1 MASRQPIATRQE
13 LLKLKAKT
21 KNAQRGRSLLKD
33 KRDSLMKEFFDIMR
47 EAIELRQ
54 RFEDMYGV
62 AFGQFQQAIS
72 QMDHEYLEALTK
84 TVTVKVNVTATTK
97 SIMSV
102 KIPQLSSSVEGSA
115 TEYSLIQTNAQLDQS
130 LQSLRSIIP
139 DILALIQAE
148 YAALLLARE
157 IEKTRRRVNSL
168 DYIVIPE
175 LQAHTK
181 GVRSK
186 LEEQAR
192 DATVALMK
200 VKAKIV

>member
-62 AFGQFQQAIS
+62 AFSQFQQAIS
-72 QMDHEYLEALTK
+72 QMDHEYLDALTK
-84 TVTVKVNVTATTK
+84 TVTVQVRVTATTK

-102 KIPQLSSSVEGSA
+102 KIPQLSSSVDGSA

-130 LQSLRSIIP
+130 LLSLRNMIP

-148 YAALLLARE
+148 YTALLLARE

-181 GVRSK
+181 AVRSK

-200 VKAKIV
+200 VKAKIT

>member
-84 TVTVKVNVTATTK
+84 TVTVQVQVSATTK

-130 LQSLRSIIP
+130 LQSLRTIIP

-175 LQAHTK
+175 LNAHTK